1 MKKRVFRR
9 IFWPALTALLLGIAV
24 SEGAFLLLKERNR
37 PPQEIVLTI
46 PRGTAA
52 EVAAGRSPLGIPET
66 LSFVLGD
73 TLVVRN
79 EDVVDHQ
86 LGPLWIPP
94 GATARL
100 QLDQAQKYAF
110 ACTFQPTRYLGI
122 DVEEPVTLWT
132 RLGGLSFTVLPMMVL
147 FITYSFVLWPL
158 DKDDDRNAAPDV

>member
-1 MKKRVFRR
+1 MKRRVFNR
-9 IFWPALTALLLGIAV
+9 IFWPALVALLGGVALNEI
-24 SEGAFLLLKERNR
+24 SFLFLKEKNR

-46 PRGTAA
+46 PAGTAA

-79 EDVVDHQ
+79 EDEVDHQ

-132 RLGGLSFTVLPMMVL
+132 RMAGLAFTVLPMMVL
-147 FITYSFVLWPL
+147 FIAYSFVLWPL
-158 DKDDDRNAAPDV
+158 DANDV